1 MNTFFV
7 SELFVHL
14 FFWTMF
20 WMWMHCVVNCES
32 FCFCFLGWWW
42 GWFFFFFSPPS
53 WLVWE
58 KALSWESFWRMFQLW
73 RFQNSVCRNVV
84 LTRRGGG
91 GGGGEGGEGAGWNSM
106 CLYIIFITW
115 VSSSSLGL
123 WCCTVLCAVAVIRPW
138 YMLFKAVWRLF
149 LMGFCLG
156 LFVVSGLLDVGC
168 FAL

>member
-1 MNTFFV
+1 
-7 SELFVHL
+7 
-14 FFWTMF
+14 
-20 WMWMHCVVNCES
+20 
-32 FCFCFLGWWW
+32 
-42 GWFFFFFSPPS
+42 
-53 WLVWE
+53 
-58 KALSWESFWRMFQLW
+58 
-73 RFQNSVCRNVV
+73 VV